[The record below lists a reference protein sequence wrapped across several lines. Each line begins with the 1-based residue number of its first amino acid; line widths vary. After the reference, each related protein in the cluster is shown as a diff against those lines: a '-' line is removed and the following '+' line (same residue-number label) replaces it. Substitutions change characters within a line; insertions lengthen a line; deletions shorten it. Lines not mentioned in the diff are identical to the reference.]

1 MAQKSKEE
9 KEAPLCVC
17 VCGKNPVTVKYNRKY
32 MVSCPDTIR
41 CAARSRWHTS
51 EAAAIKEWNNTGR

>member
-9 KEAPLCVC
+9 KEAPRVC
-17 VCGKNPVTVKYNRKY
+17 VCGSNPVTVKYKRKY
-32 MVSCPDTIR
+32 MVTCPDTIR

-51 EAAAIKEWNNTGR
+51 EQAAIKEWNNTGR